1 MLVQKNKEKQ
11 SQRYNMEK
19 KQCVYSV
26 NKAKKNKK
34 KLGTVIFAILF
45 GVAGGA

>member
-19 KQCVYSV
+19 KTMCVQCEQSQ
-26 NKAKKNKK
+26 KKTK